1 MILFTFFTNLDARR
15 LEGGGRHH
23 IDSQR
28 LLHELM
34 SDRIKQRRSSRS
46 ALENK
51 ALPTGE
57 DRLSPAG
64 PNHTHNNQVHR

>member
-1 MILFTFFTNLDARR
+1 MIFFTFFTNLDARR
-15 LEGGGRHH
+15 LEGGRHH

-34 SDRIKQRRSSRS
+34 SDRIKQRRSRS
-46 ALENK
+46 ALEDK
-51 ALPTGE
+51 PGFG
-57 DRLSPAG
+57 DRVSPAG